1 MARFNKIFAGPYTE
15 ATPQVQERLC
25 TTAVLPGTALVDSG
39 ANFAQAG
46 ANAAGKIY
54 VAQDNY
60 LAMKD
65 VDTAWPAND
74 RVIGMEPLDEQFFNV
89 RVPTATNVTR
99 GANLTTNAA
108 GKFVLATTGQ
118 NVKMVAEEAYNNTS
132 GADQLVRARKAQ
144 PGTVQA

>member
-1 MARFNKIFAGPYTE
+1 MARFNKIFAGPFTE
-15 ATPQVQERLC
+15 ATPQVQERVC
-25 TTAVLPGTALVDSG
+25 ATAVLPGTALVESG
-39 ANFAQAG
+39 SSFAQAG

-54 VAQDNY
+54 IAQDNY
-60 LAMKD
+60 LALKD
-65 VDTAWPAND
+65 VDTAWLAND

-89 RVPTATNVTR
+89 RVPTGTNITR
-99 GANLTTNAA
+99 GANLTTNAS